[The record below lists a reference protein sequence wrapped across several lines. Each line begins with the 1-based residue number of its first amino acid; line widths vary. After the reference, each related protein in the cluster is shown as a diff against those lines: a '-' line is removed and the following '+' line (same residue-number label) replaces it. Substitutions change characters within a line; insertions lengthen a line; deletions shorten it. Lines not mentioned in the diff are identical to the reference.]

1 MKNIKRIL
9 ALALIVLMTLSLA
22 ACGASDEKKLIGK
35 WNFDLNSLYSMMGIS
50 AEDAGAYESLLEGV
64 SATMEF
70 TKDDKAIMVMTIM
83 SETTT
88 EEGAYTIEDG
98 KIIIDG
104 DPAAYKIE
112 KDTLT
117 ITDSE
122 TGISMTLKK
131 AK

>member
-70 TKDDKAIMVMTIM
+70 TKDGKAIMVMTIM
-83 SETTT
+83 GETTT

>member
-70 TKDDKAIMVMTIM
+70 TKDGKAIMVMTIM